1 MNLYRSLMLLTATLG
16 LGLSV
21 SLTIPVSAQSSQGE
35 AQKIDQSVKP
45 LPNVGKIRF
54 LNLTFKRSETRSL
67 PSLAAAIR
75 REFPTGKIRYLYNRI
90 DLDGN
95 GREEVVVYLT
105 SSCGTGGC
113 SMLILRTMGNDYSLI
128 SRHTVVNN
136 PVIVSTTKTNGW
148 RDIIL
153 YVAGGGAKLSY
164 NILKFDGSAYPPNP
178 STAPELPSGTIVS
191 GAAIVADK
199 ISPEVGIALDASTK
213 NQTGGL
219 SPSQQA
225 TLKSL
230 GIAIAVPTVPAGY
243 TVSKVDVKPCPANAP
258 RSGKGVCRFGPQYGI
273 VYRDVKQDRCFA
285 IEATGGGV
293 GGVPAEYESKIN
305 IPLLGETSMLFGSQN
320 GEFKTPS
327 AQQLNSPQPNL
338 ISDWAGVSPFYHI
351 VGADFV
357 RQTYYKGNPNY
368 CHNTITPNQA
378 IQIVQSLSW
387 LK

>member
-1 MNLYRSLMLLTATLG
+1 MNLYRSLMLLTVALG

-21 SLTIPVSAQSSQGE
+21 SPTIPISAQSSQGE
-35 AQKIDQSVKP
+35 AQKIAQSVEP
-45 LPNVGKIRF
+45 LPNVGGIRF
-54 LNLTFKRSETRSL
+54 RNLTFKRSETRSL
-67 PSLAAAIR
+67 PSLEAAIR

-90 DLDGN
+90 DLDGD
-95 GREEVVVYLT
+95 GREEVVAYLT

-113 SMLILRTMGNDYSLI
+113 SMLILRAMGDGYSLI
-128 SRHTVVNN
+128 SRHTIVNN
-136 PVIVSTTKTNGW
+136 PVVVSTTKTNGW

-153 YVAGGGAKLSY
+153 YVAGGGAKPSY
-164 NILKFDGSAYPPNP
+164 NVLKFDGSAYPRNP

-199 ISPEVGIALDASTK
+199 ISPEVGIVLDASTK
-213 NQTGGL
+213 NQAGGL

-230 GIAIAVPTVPAGY
+230 RISIAVPTVPAGY

-258 RSGKGVCRFGPQYGI
+258 QSEKGVCRFGPQYGI

-305 IPLLGETSMLFGSQN
+305 VPLLGETSMLFGSQN

-327 AQQLNSPQPNL
+327 AQQLNS
-338 ISDWAGVSPFYHI
+338 GV
-351 VGADFV
+351 
-357 RQTYYKGNPNY
+357 
-368 CHNTITPNQA
+368 
-378 IQIVQSLSW
+378 
-387 LK
+387 

>member
-1 MNLYRSLMLLTATLG
+1 MLLTVTLG

-21 SLTIPVSAQSSQGE
+21 SPTIPVSAQSSQGE
-35 AQKIDQSVKP
+35 AQKIEQSVEP

-54 LNLTFKRSETRSL
+54 RNLTFKRSETRSL
-67 PSLAAAIR
+67 LSLAAAIR

-90 DLDGN
+90 DLDGD
-95 GREEVVVYLT
+95 GREEVVAYLT

-113 SMLILRTMGNDYSLI
+113 SMLILRAMGNGYSLI
-128 SRHTVVNN
+128 SRHTIVNN
-136 PVIVSTTKTNGW
+136 SVVVSTTKTNGW
-148 RDIIL
+148 RDIVL
-153 YVAGGGAKLSY
+153 YVAGGGTKPSY

-191 GAAIVADK
+191 GTAIVADK
-199 ISPEVGIALDASTK
+199 ISPEVGIVLDASTK

-230 GIAIAVPTVPAGY
+230 GIAIAVPTVPVGY
-243 TVSKVDVKPCPANAP
+243 TVSKVEVKPCPANAP
-258 RSGKGVCRFGPQYGI
+258 RSEKGVCRFGPQYGI

-327 AQQLNSPQPNL
+327 AQQLNSPQRNL
-338 ISDWAGVSPFYHI
+338 ISDWAGASPFYHI

-368 CHNTITPNQA
+368 CLNTITPNQA

-387 LK
+387 LQ